1 MQSAKGIQQETY
13 LERIVSPSNEEYTPN
28 EAIAQFYLR
37 VIQLFEEYGS
47 RDCIIQLAKA
57 TIDELSSSSSL
68 LAMFQSIVFTNH
80 LNLEHYEEAYHALT
94 ANTEPAR
101 RKDCLRQLV
110 VRLFEKRRLDL
121 LLKFPYLGLQVEL
134 ENIVESRARSMS
146 IEDNVYYDF
155 LFAFHMSRS
164 TVRKAASVMYVQALR
179 CMLEFN
185 TLPGVERRYE
195 CLLACITAL
204 ELAED
209 NYRWIAR
216 PVISDDQ
223 QEVSMH
229 DDDMEVDQ
237 SLPESK
243 VVVLDMRDIR
253 KELLLTEAVI
263 TLAKH
268 RKELNTIVNANAD
281 ELIAVLSNAGLYTDA
296 VKLANEFGRSIANI
310 LQSLAFACIRTTDES
325 SSDAWTWL
333 QENDIAD
340 LPQKDSPCDMAWML
354 LSHLIGANEAADA
367 TELHKAVANKVLG
380 LGEFLPHWL
389 FLSYRRRNPAEL
401 LNLYVTHGRLVEAT
415 DLAKEFIAAMVNTGG
430 EYFGLRNAMHSTMPP
445 LCFPINTV
453 DRLLHSLKLN
463 RQEDE
468 EYATCYDE
476 LNQSVDQYM
485 QLAERISID
494 KIQFL
499 RLNDAAR

>member
-1 MQSAKGIQQETY
+1 MQSAKGIQQESY
-13 LERIVSPSNEEYTPN
+13 LERIVSPMNEEYTAN
-28 EAIAQFYLR
+28 EAIAQFYLK
-37 VIQLFEEYGS
+37 VILLFEEYAS

-57 TIDELSSSSSL
+57 TIDELAPSSGL

-155 LFAFHMSRS
+155 LFAFYMSRS

-204 ELAED
+204 ELAEE

-216 PVISDDQ
+216 PVISEDQ
-223 QEVSMH
+223 QDVSMN
-229 DDDMEVDQ
+229 DDDMEVDR
-237 SLPESK
+237 SMPESK
-243 VVVLDMRDIR
+243 IVVLDIHDIR
-253 KELLLTEAVI
+253 KELLLTEAII

-268 RKELNTIVNANAD
+268 RKELNTIVNADAN
-281 ELIAVLSNAGLYTDA
+281 ELIAILSNAGLYTDA
-296 VKLANEFGRSIANI
+296 VKLAKEFGRTIGNI
-310 LQSLAFACIRTTDES
+310 LQSLAFACIRTTDENS
-325 SSDAWTWL
+325 NDAWTWL

-340 LPQKDSPCDMAWML
+340 LPQKDSPSDMSWML
-354 LSHLIGANEAADA
+354 LNRLIKEHEEADS
-367 TELHKAVANKVLG
+367 TDLHKAVANKVLS

-389 FLSYRRRNPAEL
+389 FLSYRQRNPAEL

-415 DLAKEFIAAMVNTGG
+415 DLAKEFIAAMINTGG
-430 EYFGLRNAMHSTMPP
+430 EYFGLRNAMHSTLPP
-445 LCFPINTV
+445 LCFPINTI
-453 DRLLHSLKLN
+453 DTLLRSLKLN
-463 RQEDE
+463 RREDE

-476 LNQSVDQYM
+476 LNHSVDQYM
-485 QLAERISID
+485 QLAERVSVD
-494 KIQFL
+494 RIQFL
-499 RLNDAAR
+499 RLSDAAR

>member
-1 MQSAKGIQQETY
+1 MQAAKGIQQEPY
-13 LERIVSPSNEEYTPN
+13 LERIVSPMDEEYTPN
-28 EAIAQFYLR
+28 EAIAQFYLK
-37 VIQLFEEYGS
+37 VIQLFEEYSS

-57 TIDELSSSSSL
+57 TIDELHPSSTQ
-68 LAMFQSIVFTNH
+68 LAMFQSIVFMNH

-110 VRLFEKRRLDL
+110 VRLFDKRRLDL
-121 LLKFPYLGLQVEL
+121 LLRFPYLGLQVEL
-134 ENIVESRARSMS
+134 ENIIESRARSMS

-155 LFAFHMSRS
+155 LFSFYISRS

-185 TLPGVERRYE
+185 TLPGIERRYE
-195 CLLACITAL
+195 CLLACLTAL
-204 ELAED
+204 DLAEEE
-209 NYRWIAR
+209 YRWIAR
-216 PVISDDQ
+216 PAINDDQ
-223 QEVSMH
+223 EVEMN
-229 DDDMEVDQ
+229 DNDMEIDQ
-237 SLPESK
+237 NIPEARI
-243 VVVLDMRDIR
+243 VVLDVKDIR

-281 ELIAVLSNAGLYTDA
+281 ELIAILSSSGLYTDA

-310 LQSLAFACIRTTDES
+310 LQSLAFACIRTTDDNT
-325 SSDAWTWL
+325 SDAWTWL

-340 LPQKDSPCDMAWML
+340 LPQKDSPSDMAWKL
-354 LSHLIGANEAADA
+354 LQHLIKENEAVDS
-367 TELHKAVANKVLG
+367 TDLHKAVSNKVLS

-389 FLSYRRRNPAEL
+389 FLSYRQRCPAEL

-415 DLAKEFIAAMVNTGG
+415 DLAKEYIAAMVNTGG
-430 EYFGLRNAMHSTMPP
+430 EYFGLKNAMHSTLPA
-445 LCFPINTV
+445 LCFPINTI
-453 DRLLHSLKLN
+453 DTLLHSLKLN
-463 RQEDE
+463 STEDE
-468 EYATCYDE
+468 EYASCLDE
-476 LNQSVDQYM
+476 LNHSVDQYM
-485 QLAERISID
+485 QLAERLSID

-499 RLNDAAR
+499 RLNDPTR